1 MPLPRYLQDKFSS
14 LSFSSPV
21 LAGWRCLS
29 LQEPLG
35 AGVRGAAREVT
46 HPPRSAGTDLIPNES
61 RSFGARAARPSVC
74 VRAAR
79 EWWGSGGEE
88 RCPGLRQA
96 GCSGAGP
103 QKSVSRCSLFL
114 AGVQRFRGLAPEAG

>member
-46 HPPRSAGTDLIPNES
+46 HPPRSSRTDFIPNES
-61 RSFGARAARPSVC
+61 RSFGARGARPSVC
-74 VRAAR
+74 VRPAR
-79 EWWGSGGEE
+79 ERWGSGGEE
-88 RCPGLRQA
+88 RCPGLRQEGLP
-96 GCSGAGP
+96 GCWSSKERVEVFP
-103 QKSVSRCSLFL
+103 
-114 AGVQRFRGLAPEAG
+114 APGGRSEGQGSCC